1 MQRSVSILLISPNGM
16 TVRRILKLSL
26 TLVINDKLMY
36 LCLVVGLCRAEI
48 VFGVSISSLHSSLLA
63 ITSLFNLSNLSFKYT
78 HQTNLDFLVWGLH
91 VRIVSQKVNIPIVT
105 RTSP

>member
-1 MQRSVSILLISPNGM
+1 M
-16 TVRRILKLSL
+16 RRTLKLSL
-26 TLVINDKLMY
+26 ILVMNDKLMY
-36 LCLVVGLCRAEI
+36 LCLVVVLCQAGT
-48 VFGVSISSLHSSLLA
+48 VFGASISSFHSSLLA